1 MPLSEIGGG
10 LERRKE
16 RKVALTR
23 LMLTQTTAD
32 ELQGRTQLRLRQLI
46 YQVMQFLTHD
56 AHANKCR
63 SPTFHAA
70 GSSPD
75 HDYKK

>member
-10 LERRKE
+10 LERREE

-32 ELQGRTQLRLRQLI
+32 ELQGRTQFRLRQLI

-56 AHANKCR
+56 AHTNKCR

-70 GSSPD
+70 GSTPN

>member
-46 YQVMQFLTHD
+46 Y
-56 AHANKCR
+56 
-63 SPTFHAA
+63 
-70 GSSPD
+70 
-75 HDYKK
+75 